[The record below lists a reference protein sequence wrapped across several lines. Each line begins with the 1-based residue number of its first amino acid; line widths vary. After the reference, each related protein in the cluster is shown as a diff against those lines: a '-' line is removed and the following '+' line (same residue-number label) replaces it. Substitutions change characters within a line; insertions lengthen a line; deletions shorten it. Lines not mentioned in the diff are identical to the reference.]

1 MNASPDPATVSHM
14 IWDSPVGPLGLVAWN
29 DKLSGIFLRADRK
42 RFAHQVELTY
52 GTAGQETKAPFA
64 DVIRQLTEYF
74 GGKRLVFK
82 LPLDLDQGTPF
93 QRKVWRALLDIP
105 YGRTVT
111 YKEIAESIGQPSASR
126 AVGGANGSNPIP
138 IVIPCHRVVASG
150 NKLGGYG
157 GGLDV
162 KRRLL
167 ELESNTRMEV
177 SKFGLGGGEGKS
189 RRTRR
194 R

>member
-1 MNASPDPATVSHM
+1 MNASPDPASVSHL

-29 DKLSGIFLRADRK
+29 GKLSGIFLKADRK
-42 RFAHQVELTY
+42 RFEHQVELTY
-52 GTAGQETKAPFA
+52 GTAGRESKGPFQ

-82 LPLDLDQGTPF
+82 LPLDLEQGTPF

-126 AVGGANGSNPIP
+126 AVGGANGCNPIP

-150 NKLGGYG
+150 NKLGGYS

-162 KRRLL
+162 KKRLL
-167 ELESNTRMEV
+167 ELESDTRMRV
-177 SKFGLGGGEGKS
+177 TKFGLGDDTG
-189 RRTRR
+189 RR
-194 R
+194 RAR

>member
-1 MNASPDPATVSHM
+1 MNASPDPATVSHL

-29 DKLSGIFLRADRK
+29 GKLSGIFLKADAV
-42 RFAHQVELTY
+42 RFRHQVELTY
-52 GTAGQETKAPFA
+52 GTAGRETKAPFA
-64 DVIRQLTEYF
+64 DVIKQLTEYF

-82 LPLDLDQGTPF
+82 LPLDLEQGTPF

-105 YGRTVT
+105 YGRTAT
-111 YKEIAESIGQPSASR
+111 YKEIAEAIGQPSASR

-150 NKLGGYG
+150 NKLGGYS
-157 GGLDV
+157 GGLDI

-167 ELESNTRMEV
+167 ELETNTKMRA
-177 SKFGLGGGEGKS
+177 SKFGLGGDEPKWRKRPS
-189 RRTRR
+189 
-194 R
+194 

>member
-1 MNASPDPATVSHM
+1 MNASPDPASVAHM

-29 DKLSGIFLRADRK
+29 GKLSGIFLKADPE

-52 GTAGQETKAPFA
+52 GTAGSESKTPFA
-64 DVIRQLTEYF
+64 DVIRQLSEYF

-93 QRKVWRALLDIP
+93 QRKVWKALLDIP

-111 YKEIAESIGQPSASR
+111 YKEVAEAIGQPSASR

-138 IVIPCHRVVASG
+138 IVVPCHRVVASG
-150 NKLGGYG
+150 SKLGGYG

-167 ELESNTRMEV
+167 ELESDTRMQV
-177 SKFGLGGGEGKS
+177 RKFGLGGGRSG
-189 RRTRR
+189 RR
-194 R
+194 RI